1 MNKPSYA
8 DFDPAA
14 KFQAIQSIIASK
26 LTRYPKAICSYSG
39 GSDSDT
45 MLDLIER
52 TRQVFGLKPVKYV
65 FFNTGLEMEATKRHV
80 KEIPEKYGVDIETI
94 RPKRNIVLA
103 TREHGLPIFSKI
115 FSFAFEDIQRK
126 NIPLSVVK
134 EYKQCETVTEKQK
147 KFTELVEIFKR
158 ADVIAYICS
167 CDRKGVPAENQ
178 LSLSSYPFLLDFA
191 LENPP
196 KFKISKRCCD
206 ECKKKPAHEAQKGFD
221 LITTGERFYEGGLR
235 STSVSGCFNEQANG
249 QFRLRPLFFV
259 TDSDKV
265 WYKERYGLRYSDAYE
280 VYGMKRTGCCGC
292 SISARAVED
301 LEIIGQYEP
310 KLKKAAW
317 AVFGDAYRYRQQYV
331 EYRDRRRKEEKEERE
346 SVLNAWK
353 PYLEEVSENV

>member
-1 MNKPSYA
+1 MNKPAYA

-26 LTRYPKAICSYSG
+26 LTKYPKAICSYSG

-80 KEIPEKYGVDIETI
+80 NEIAEKYGVEIETI
-94 RPKRNIVLA
+94 RPKKNIVLS
-103 TREHGLPIFSKI
+103 TREHGVPIFSKI
-115 FSFAFEDIQRK
+115 FSQAFEAVQMK
-126 NIPLSVVK
+126 NIPLSVAK
-134 EYKQCETVTEKQK
+134 KYEQCETIEEKQK
-147 KFTELVEIFKR
+147 KFSELVETFKR
-158 ADVIAYICS
+158 GEAIAYICS
-167 CDRKGVPAENQ
+167 CDRKGVPVDDNQ
-178 LSLSSYPFLLDFA
+178 LTLSSIPYLYDFLL
-191 LENPP
+191 ENTPT
-196 KFKISKRCCD
+196 FQISKKCCD
-206 ECKKKPAHEAQKGFD
+206 DCKKKPAHEAQKGFD
-221 LITTGERFYEGGLR
+221 LIITGERYYEGGRR

-249 QFRLRPLFFV
+249 KFRLRPLFFV
-259 TDSDKV
+259 TDSDKA

-301 LEIIGQYEP
+301 LETIGKYEP
-310 KLKKAAW
+310 QLKKAAW

-331 EYRDRRRKEEKEERE
+331 EYRARRRREEKEERE
-346 SVLNAWK
+346 SVLNKWK
-353 PYLEEVSENV
+353 PYLEEVSE

>member
-1 MNKPSYA
+1 MNKPAYA
-8 DFDPAA
+8 DFDPSA

-26 LTRYPKAICSYSG
+26 LTRYQKAICSYSG

-80 KEIPEKYGVDIETI
+80 KDISEKYGVEIESI
-94 RPKRNIVLA
+94 RPKKNIVLA
-103 TREHGLPIFSKI
+103 TSEHGLPIFSKELSERVGHLQRNGFD
-115 FSFAFEDIQRK
+115 FSELKKYTGSEENKKQALINLYRENPNCKSAIRNLLGVGSDGTPK
-126 NIPLSVVK
+126 NIQSK
-134 EYKQCETVTEKQK
+134 IEK
-147 KFTELVEIFKR
+147 I
-158 ADVIAYICS
+158 
-167 CDRKGVPAENQ
+167 
-178 LSLSSYPFLLDFA
+178 PFLLDFIC
-191 LENPP
+191 ENAPP
-196 KFKISKRCCD
+196 FRFSKKCCD
-206 ECKKKPAHEAQKGFD
+206 ECKKKPAHEAQKGYD
-221 LITTGERFYEGGLR
+221 LIVTGERFAEGGVR
-235 STSVSGCFNEQANG
+235 STHGSCFDEQANG

-259 TDSDKV
+259 TDNDKA
-265 WYKERYGLRYSDAYE
+265 WYKKRYGLRYSDAYE

-310 KLKKAAW
+310 QLKKAAW

-353 PYLEEVSENV
+353 PYLEEVSVNV